1 MKQVMILCLSL
12 VLFQAG
18 SLSAEAL
25 DFGIKGGINIANVH
39 GEDVGDDGEWKNG
52 FAGGIFLDWGITPV
66 FGIQPELLYVQD
78 GAREKFLNADL
89 FLKFNYVQVPVLA
102 MIDLPVGGSLIPVLY
117 AGPYVSFLLDSK
129 LTVEVEDNSV
139 TGGLEDYTKSYDTG
153 FVFGVALDF
162 SLGTGKMTI
171 EGRYNLGMT
180 EIDDGIGTGITGLED
195 VEKSDMKNQSWM
207 VMVGFAY

>member
-1 MKQVMILCLSL
+1 MANGRT
-12 VLFQAG
+12 VLPGAYFSTG
-18 SLSAEAL
+18 
-25 DFGIKGGINIANVH
+25 
-39 GEDVGDDGEWKNG
+39 
-52 FAGGIFLDWGITPV
+52 GITPV

-78 GAREKFLNADL
+78 GAKEKFLNADL
-89 FLKFNYVQVPVLA
+89 FLKFNYLQVPVLA

-129 LTVEVEDNSV
+129 LPAEVEGNSM

-153 FVFGVALDF
+153 FVFGAALDF